1 MHLSKLV
8 QQYNKNDEFY
18 CVYIVS
24 YYKNEGGKS
33 GVDVVIPGI
42 KIHNVH
48 RKWKESHG

>member
-24 YYKNEGGKS
+24 YYKNEEGKS
-33 GVDVVIPGI
+33 GMDVVIPGI

-48 RKWKESHG
+48 RKWK